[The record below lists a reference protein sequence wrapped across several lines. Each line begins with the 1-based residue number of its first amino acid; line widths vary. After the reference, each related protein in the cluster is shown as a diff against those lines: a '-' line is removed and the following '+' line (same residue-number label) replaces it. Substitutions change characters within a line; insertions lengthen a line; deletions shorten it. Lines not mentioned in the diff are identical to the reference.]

1 MPSSSATGCIVEA
14 SSDAYRMR
22 FSLSLPASTWWDSL
36 RSTFSNLAGERSL
49 CTSGYQIVDDGLCHL
64 GNFSE
69 HLLEKAVADD
79 WASSIEASRLL
90 CANKSRHV
98 LFYNIHVPKAAG
110 SSAEQTLSNI
120 IREDAADIISPKR
133 MDELRPGAFFMQIGN
148 HASYADF
155 MRGVPGFPGRL
166 ISTANCSDLETS
178 CGPPLRANLKVVNG
192 HASRWSRHH
201 CSTRQTWLTTP
212 VGAAAHST
220 ACTRAH
226 VHTCTRA
233 HVHTYTR
240 THVHTCTRTCAPTHI
255 MCACRHASR
264 HTAPRL
270 QGRYVESG
278 RRQVYHDRRLR
289 LRAHV
294 CTALLEC
301 DLTAGA
307 PGVHTHIH
315 VRAHHA
321 HAHACTRTY
330 TRRCATCARR
340 SSCSSPS
347 RSRASRRPSST
358 DSACLARRRA
368 ALVRGT

>member
-226 VHTCTRA
+226 VHTCTR
-233 HVHTYTR
+233 TR
-240 THVHTCTRTCAPTHI
+240 VHTCTRA
-255 MCACRHASR
+255 
-264 HTAPRL
+264 
-270 QGRYVESG
+270 
-278 RRQVYHDRRLR
+278 
-289 LRAHV
+289 
-294 CTALLEC
+294 
-301 DLTAGA
+301 
-307 PGVHTHIH
+307 
-315 VRAHHA
+315 HA
-321 HAHACTRTY
+321 HAHPRTSCAPAGTPRVTPLHVCKGGMWRVGGAKCTTIADYACVPTSAQPYSSVILLPVRLVCIRTSMCVHIMHMRMHAHAHTRAGAPRVHAARHVPLRAGRALHVGLLLQ
-330 TRRCATCARR
+330 TRPVWRGGEPPLCVALER
-340 SSCSSPS
+340 S
-347 RSRASRRPSST
+347 
-358 DSACLARRRA
+358 
-368 ALVRGT
+368 